1 MPEPGCAWF
10 WGSWGAVLGWLG
22 RAVCRSGACVGL
34 GSLFR
39 VPWATEWKVA
49 WTVHMALDSGGGGGG
64 NESSIL
70 SLSTFASAGRARL
83 LKL

>member
-10 WGSWGAVLGWLG
+10 WWSWGAVLGWLG

-49 WTVHMALDSGGGGGG
+49 WTVQADPLWRKQEQGET
-64 NESSIL
+64 ESAVRKRGQH
-70 SLSTFASAGRARL
+70 F
-83 LKL
+83 